1 VSAGIKKII
10 SYITQRKLVIGK
22 FFAVSGS
29 AVVINL
35 LLLFLMVRYLGFDT
49 RVGENIANAV
59 SMELSIIYNYFLSR
73 AITWSDRI
81 KERGGRLLIQ
91 LLKFHLT
98 IGITIVF
105 RLILFPLLQLLG
117 VFYLLNAAVGI
128 AIAAVFNF
136 FIYDTFIFKKEG

>member
-1 VSAGIKKII
+1 
-10 SYITQRKLVIGK
+10 
-22 FFAVSGS
+22 
-29 AVVINL
+29 
-35 LLLFLMVRYLGFDT
+35 MVRYLGFDT

-91 LLKFHLT
+91 LLKFHLA

-117 VFYLLNAAVGI
+117 VFYLLNAAIGI